1 MRVDALDKPG
11 GDLITVQEFIKA
23 GKNPG
28 ADGAPLFYGELITD
42 LSADLS
48 GFDLVHLTNIDRP
61 VDTYHSYRAARNA
74 GKAVVI
80 TTIHHSYREI
90 GRYER
95 QGRGGAIGILSG
107 SLGYSKLE
115 CLRSIVRSARY
126 PQLLLPTIRLIGRG
140 MREAQAT
147 VLSGASMV
155 MVLTDKE
162 RSDIVADIGDAPNAL
177 YVLLRNGYEGEPPS
191 NPRGAETQR
200 DIEVCVVGR
209 IEARKNQITILNA
222 LDELGVRGTFIGS
235 ENRNHK
241 RYCEDFKKLVSRSAS
256 KHIDGVP
263 HVEILKIMRR
273 ARVHVSA
280 SWFEVSSLVDIE
292 AYLCGC
298 QVVASMCGG
307 TREILGEDAEYV
319 DPGST
324 EGTKQGIAAA
334 LEKSRDSNAR
344 NIHPVRLDTWTTIG
358 HKLAMHYREAIDRA
372 RQQSAVESMN
382 ASEH

>member
-1 MRVDALDKPG
+1 MKIAYPMRVDALDKPG

-28 ADGAPLFYGELITD
+28 VDGAPLFHGELITD

-61 VDTYHSYRAARNA
+61 VDTYHSYRAARA
-74 GKAVVI
+74 TGKPIVL

-95 QGRGGAIGILSG
+95 QGRGGVIGILSG
-107 SLGYSKLE
+107 GLGYSKLE
-115 CLRSIVRSARY
+115 CLRSIVRSASY

-147 VLSGASMV
+147 VLSGASIV

-162 RSDIVADIGDAPNAL
+162 RNDIIADIGDAPNAH
-177 YVLLRNGYEGEPPS
+177 YVLLRNGYEGEPFPDERS
-191 NPRGAETQR
+191 AETQR

-209 IEARKNQITILNA
+209 LEARKNQITILNA
-222 LDELGVRGTFIGS
+222 LDELGVRATFIGS

-241 RYCEDFKKLVSRSAS
+241 QYCSDFKKLVSRSAS
-256 KHIDGVP
+256 KYIDGVP
-263 HVEILKIMRR
+263 HDEILKMMRR
-273 ARVHVSA
+273 AKVHVSA

-298 QVVASMCGG
+298 QVVASVCGG
-307 TREILGEDAEYV
+307 TSEILGMDAEYV

-324 EGTKQGIAAA
+324 EGIKRGIAAA
-334 LEKSRDSNAR
+334 LKKSRDSNAR
-344 NIHPVRLDTWTTIG
+344 NTHTVRVDSWTTVG
-358 HKLAMHYREAIDRA
+358 RKLATYYREAIDRA
-372 RQQSAVESMN
+372 RQQSRN
-382 ASEH
+382 